1 MKKVIA
7 VISLLFSVN
16 AFASDAME
24 RLSRFVDSM
33 EEAGGHVAETVQ
45 YTAVSGSASVSA
57 ISQFVWSEIQAA
69 TEEIQGNI
77 NALQKKLDNHIYAD
91 KREHARL
98 QAQIN
103 ALKVEMARLKAQQ
116 KK

>member
-33 EEAGGHVAETVQ
+33 EEAGGHVFETVQ
-45 YTAVSGSASVSA
+45 YTTVSGSVSA

-69 TEEIQGNI
+69 TEEIQGSI